1 LGFANG
7 ESLALKFDSPK
18 PVLILRPMNALGAGG
33 GPAGVVLSGGTVGLL
48 KSAAVSGEVGAVE
61 SSGGD

>member
-1 LGFANG
+1 
-7 ESLALKFDSPK
+7 LKFDSPN
-18 PVLILRPMNALGAGG
+18 PVLILRLMNALGTGG

-48 KSAAVSGEVGAVE
+48 KPVAVSGEVGAVE

>member
-1 LGFANG
+1 
-7 ESLALKFDSPK
+7 LKFDSPK
-18 PVLILRPMNALGAGG
+18 PVLILRPMNALGTGG

>member
-1 LGFANG
+1 M
-7 ESLALKFDSPK
+7 KFDSPK
-18 PVLILRPMNALGAGG
+18 PVLILRPMNALGTGG

-48 KSAAVSGEVGAVE
+48 KSAAVRGEVGAVD